1 MPIFEFRCERCKQ
14 VEQRFY
20 QSFKQMCVEPAVR
33 CLHDG
38 SRMERIPSATTF
50 AIGGSYTAKNGYSK
64 ATS

>member
-1 MPIFEFRCERCKQ
+1 LPYYEFRCERCKR
-14 VEQRFY
+14 VETRLY
-20 QSFKQMCVEPAVR
+20 KSFKDMCTEPAVR
-33 CLHDG
+33 CLHDN